1 MIRAIYGTLT
11 ALCVAGLLAVLP
23 AAVSSSGAET
33 VKISDNC
40 DPTTFNLSPPQGVGP
55 GTCVGDGDVTLSEF
69 RAEFAATGQVED
81 WEFDPAGEQVDSG
94 KAVRAENDGGETH
107 TFTEVAA
114 FGGGFVPPL
123 NQFAGAT
130 VNECQFPAVARTFV
144 PAGGT
149 SNARVLSPGTHK
161 FQCCIHPWM
170 HTTITVH

>member
-11 ALCVAGLLAVLP
+11 ALCVAGLLAALP
-23 AAVSSSGAET
+23 TAVSSSGAET
-33 VKISDNC
+33 VKITDNC
-40 DPTTFNLSPPQGVGP
+40 DPATFNLPPPEGVGP
-55 GTCVGDGDVTLSEF
+55 GACVGDGEVTISDF

-81 WEFDPAGEQVDSG
+81 WEFDPAGEQVDAG
-94 KAVRAENDGGETH
+94 KAVRAENEGGETH

-123 NQFAGAT
+123 NQFAGPTA
-130 VNECQFPAVARTFV
+130 NECKFPAVASTIV

-149 SNARVLSPGTHK
+149 SKAVALSPGTHK